1 MKEMQNQVTVSQ
13 NKNSKS
19 WLRIVI
25 IVLAVLLV
33 FSAGALAA
41 RCIYLNTLSA
51 KQSTATVENN
61 LIGNPVKASAD
72 TSGLKVKTVSV
83 SDTSLSLSAADL
95 MSEKTAVRTTASG
108 NTQTVAQKTEVL
120 KLYQGSPSVNQ
131 KFEVKN
137 MLPGDTITKYFSVQA
152 SHNQDITLFFNTE
165 ITSEKQN
172 LGDVLHVVVEHVE
185 TGKILCDAPFSEI
198 DGQDFAEVLK
208 ANAQNQTVA
217 TYKIDVSVSTSIG
230 NEYQGAGLTADFNWY
245 VEDEGGLTPPDTGDD
260 PTLIV
265 VSVVFLLAAVGLLV
279 MLLIKRKKG
288 GNKHDEV

>member
-13 NKNSKS
+13 NKNSRS
-19 WLRIVI
+19 WFRIVI
-25 IVLAVLLV
+25 VVLAVLLV

-41 RCIYLNTLSA
+41 RCIYLNAIGA

-61 LIGNPVKASAD
+61 LIGNPMKASAD
-72 TSGLKVKTVSV
+72 PSGLNVKTTSV

-95 MSEKTAVRTTASG
+95 MDEKTAVRTTTSG
-108 NTQTVAQKTEVL
+108 NTKAEAQKAEVL

-137 MLPGDTITKYFSVQA
+137 MLPGDTITKYFSVQVN
-152 SHNQDITLFFNTE
+152 HKRDITLFFNAE
-165 ITSEKQN
+165 ITSEKKN
-172 LGDVLHVVVEHVE
+172 LGDVLHVVVEHLE
-185 TGKILCDAPFSEI
+185 TGEILCDAPFSEI
-198 DGQDFAEVLK
+198 DEQEFAELLK

-217 TYKIDVSVSTSIG
+217 SYKIDVSVSTSIG

-245 VEDEGGLTPPDTGDD
+245 VKDDGGLTPPDTGDD
-260 PTLIV
+260 PTLII
-265 VSVVFLLAAVGLLV
+265 VSVVFVLAAAGLLV
-279 MLLIKRKKG
+279 LLLIKRRKG